1 MIYKEPQSY
10 KAYHLFLI
18 QNLCIHVGIGCQE
31 LAMVKNFYSIHKKIA
46 NTKKEFGSKPV
57 YNKEFLRTKINVH
70 NDEVADFYDKE
81 MPNVDSN
88 YTCLAVINLYS
99 TLKKDDNYYSEVI
112 LKGCKYIKKKVVRHS
127 HDNLSN
133 FFSSDESD
141 DCDEE

>member
-1 MIYKEPQSY
+1 MFP
-10 KAYHLFLI
+10 I

-31 LAMVKNFYSIHKKIA
+31 LAMVKIFYSIHKIIA

-70 NDEVADFYDKE
+70 NDEVADFYNKE
-81 MPNVDSN
+81 MPKVDSN

-99 TLKKDDNYYSEVI
+99 TLKKDDNYYPEVI
-112 LKGCKYIKKKVVRHS
+112 LKGCKYIKKKVVRHN

-141 DCDEE
+141 DYDEE